1 MQSFVADKQGVFY
14 RSTISKNLFVSF
26 SMYDII
32 PPSAVIGARSRK
44 AACHPRRHRDGR
56 VRADCRHGRRWV

>member
-1 MQSFVADKQGVFY
+1 
-14 RSTISKNLFVSF
+14 
-26 SMYDII
+26 MYDII

-56 VRADCRHGRRWV
+56 VRADCRHGRGWVISIVRGVYWLVMALPGSGCAQTGI

>member
-1 MQSFVADKQGVFY
+1 
-14 RSTISKNLFVSF
+14 
-26 SMYDII
+26 MYDII

-56 VRADCRHGRRWV
+56 VRADCRHGRGWV